1 MTTSCTRALCLAV
14 FLLASLPAAG
24 QDVLGQFL
32 QTGVSLN
39 YPVAPTYSHNFS
51 LSQRYSFLDPVLE
64 TRGIRHLELAH
75 FSSFKWGA
83 SRSFG
88 IGILYRFREWFDGS
102 RADELRITE
111 QLNFVSEGG
120 VVRTGHRLRA
130 EQRIFSD
137 IIRYR
142 FRYRLALDGPL
153 QGQSLNLKELYWVG
167 TLEGLFSAGEALRP
181 LYGIRPSAYIG
192 YLASEQFR
200 IQIGAEYRQ
209 EDLGRNNIPI
219 LFFLTSLILNL

>member
-1 MTTSCTRALCLAV
+1 
-14 FLLASLPAAG
+14 
-24 QDVLGQFL
+24 
-32 QTGVSLN
+32 
-39 YPVAPTYSHNFS
+39 
-51 LSQRYSFLDPVLE
+51 
-64 TRGIRHLELAH
+64 
-75 FSSFKWGA
+75 
-83 SRSFG
+83 
-88 IGILYRFREWFDGS
+88 
-102 RADELRITE
+102 
-111 QLNFVSEGG
+111 
-120 VVRTGHRLRA
+120 LRA

-167 TLEGLFSAGEALRP
+167 TLEGLFSTGEALRP
-181 LYGIRPSAYIG
+181 SYGIRPSVYIG

-219 LFFLTSLILNL
+219 LFFFTSLILNL